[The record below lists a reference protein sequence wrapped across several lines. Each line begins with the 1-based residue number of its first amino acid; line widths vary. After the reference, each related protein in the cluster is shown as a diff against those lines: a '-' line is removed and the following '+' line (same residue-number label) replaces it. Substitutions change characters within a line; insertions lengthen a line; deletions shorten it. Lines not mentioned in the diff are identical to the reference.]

1 MTERTWSEGSVRVGV
16 DVTSIADVDAA
27 VAAFGQRYV
36 TRLFT
41 DHEID
46 SCGAA
51 APHDGTTASLAARF
65 AAKEAVLKV
74 LEPSGSRPRWRD
86 IEIVRRPSGA
96 CRIRLHGRAA
106 SLACVRGV
114 DAMSVSLSHE
124 AGLAVAVVA
133 AACGPGRRQGAA
145 GRHHGCSVR
154 DDDGGDHRGDH
165 RDDDRDD
172 DRDPTRTQRGRR
184 KTEMTTTEETTGRIR
199 DVLAEHGRLPV
210 DVKLL
215 SEDDDLFQAGM
226 TSHASVN
233 VMLALEDAFDVEFPE
248 AMLRKS
254 TFASI
259 GALHRAIA
267 QLAQGVSA

>member
-1 MTERTWSEGSVRVGV
+1 MAERSYAEGAVRVGV
-16 DVTSIADVDAA
+16 DLASVAEVEAA
-27 VAAFGQRYV
+27 MAAFGDRYV
-36 TRLFT
+36 RRLFT
-41 DHEID
+41 DHEIE

-51 APHDGTTASLAARF
+51 APRAGTSASLAARF

-74 LEPSGSRPRWRD
+74 LEPSGSRPPWRH

-106 SLACVRGV
+106 SLATTRGV
-114 DAMSVSLSHE
+114 HAMSVSLSHE
-124 AGLAVAVVA
+124 AGVAVAVVA
-133 AACGPGRRQGAA
+133 AACDPDRAPAALDPPA
-145 GRHHGCSVR
+145 GRGRTAGHHR
-154 DDDGGDHRGDH
+154 EN
-165 RDDDRDD
+165 
-172 DRDPTRTQRGRR
+172 PQRR
-184 KTEMTTTEETTGRIR
+184 KRAMTMIDESTQRIR

-210 DVKLL
+210 DVHLL

-259 GALHRAIA
+259 GALRRA
-267 QLAQGVSA
+267 LAELEAVAVSA

>member
-1 MTERTWSEGSVRVGV
+1 MAERTCPAGSVRVGV

-41 DHEID
+41 DQEIE

-51 APHDGTTASLAARF
+51 APHGGTTASLAARF

-86 IEIVRRPSGA
+86 IEVVRRPSGA

-106 SLACVRGV
+106 SLAAARGV

-133 AACGPGRRQGAA
+133 AACEPGRPPGAA
-145 GRHHGCSVR
+145 GHHAGCR
-154 DDDGGDHRGDH
+154 DRGDG
-165 RDDDRDD
+165 RDD
-172 DRDPTRTQRGRR
+172 DRDPTSNQRGRR
-184 KTEMTTTEETTGRIR
+184 KTAMTITEETTGRIR

-210 DVKLL
+210 DVSLL

-248 AMLRKS
+248 AMLRKT

-267 QLAQGVSA
+267 QLAQGEPA

>member
-1 MTERTWSEGSVRVGV
+1 VAERTYPAGSVRVGV

-41 DHEID
+41 VHEID

-96 CRIRLHGRAA
+96 CRVRLHGRAA
-106 SLACVRGV
+106 SLAGVRGIGS
-114 DAMSVSLSHE
+114 MSVSLSHE
-124 AGLAVAVVA
+124 AGLAAAVVA
-133 AACGPGRRQGAA
+133 AACADD
-145 GRHHGCSVR
+145 VR
-154 DDDGGDHRGDH
+154 ADIRA
-165 RDDDRDD
+165 DDRAD
-172 DRDPTRTQRGRR
+172 DRDPTSNQRGRR
-184 KTEMTTTEETTGRIR
+184 KTAMTITEETTGRIR
-199 DVLAEHGRLPV
+199 GVLAEHGRLPV
-210 DVKLL
+210 DVSLL

-248 AMLRKS
+248 TMLRKS
-254 TFASI
+254 TFSSI
-259 GALHRAIA
+259 GALRRAMA
-267 QLAQGVSA
+267 QLAPGVPA